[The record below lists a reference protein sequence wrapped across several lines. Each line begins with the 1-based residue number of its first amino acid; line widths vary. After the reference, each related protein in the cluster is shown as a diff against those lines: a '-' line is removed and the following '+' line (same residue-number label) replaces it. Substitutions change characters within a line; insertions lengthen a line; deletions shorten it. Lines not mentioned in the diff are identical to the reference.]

1 MLVCAISLMYA
12 DLTFLLFCR
21 PQLTDDPSTFLVYK
35 FFPASKST
43 YEYVAECSNRG
54 LCDYD
59 VGVCTCFSGYTGDAC
74 QEQSLISC

>member
-1 MLVCAISLMYA
+1 M
-12 DLTFLLFCR
+12 
-21 PQLTDDPSTFLVYK
+21 YK